1 MNKER
6 FEDIVVLRSA
16 FTILVV
22 FVHSFYVYNYGL
34 LVDVESSF
42 LSVERTVTSEF
53 INKFMM
59 PMFIFISGY
68 LFSYLH
74 YKKHRYSKFIDL
86 FRNKFKRLVLPY
98 CVFLPITAL
107 SWGKLKLSVDIL
119 LFPMGHLWFLL
130 MLFWCFVITKIILEM
145 HLDKSKV
152 SMFFLLLLFYSLSF
166 FSGYVKNILGLAD
179 FVRDYIFFF
188 LGFIINKFDNSVIKD
203 TTTKKCFYL

>member
-74 YKKHRYSKFIDL
+74 YKKTSL
-86 FRNKFKRLVLPY
+86 F
-98 CVFLPITAL
+98 
-107 SWGKLKLSVDIL
+107 
-119 LFPMGHLWFLL
+119 
-130 MLFWCFVITKIILEM
+130 
-145 HLDKSKV
+145 
-152 SMFFLLLLFYSLSF
+152 
-166 FSGYVKNILGLAD
+166 
-179 FVRDYIFFF
+179 
-188 LGFIINKFDNSVIKD
+188 
-203 TTTKKCFYL
+203 